1 MNKKLLILFLVFF
14 IVCMTIGSVSAS
26 HTYHKGKY
34 SFTVSDSQYKKIKHC
49 KNTGEPMNGM
59 VIKTKYK
66 KTVKVPKYKNKK
78 VTKTKWKS
86 KKMLVWKDYYDGYGN
101 WLKGKSC
108 GNPGKYLNHGWKYK
122 SSVTKTGK
130 YGHDGNVVKYYNI
143 FKKKVKY
150 KTTKKVQTGYKKVK
164 LPIKVYIKPY
174 TNHEPYPYTTYH
186 PQMQYIAEGK
196 VNGELYRDFGD
207 YYRL

>member
-1 MNKKLLILFLVFF
+1 MNKKLLVIFLALF
-14 IVCMTIGSVSAS
+14 IVGMTMGCISAS

-49 KNTGEPMNGM
+49 KETGEPMDGM

-78 VTKTKWKS
+78 VTKHK
-86 KKMLVWKDYYDGYGN
+86 
-101 WLKGKSC
+101 
-108 GNPGKYLNHGWKYK
+108 WKYK
-122 SSVTKTGK
+122 KVKVWRYDNVWGDYKSYKLPSKYRSWKYVGDKTKTSSNGQYS
-130 YGHDGNVVKYYNI
+130 YGYHV
-143 FKKKVKY
+143 FKKKVSY
-150 KTTKKVQTGYKKVK
+150 KTTKKVQSGYKKVK

-186 PQMQYIAEGK
+186 PQMEYIAEGK
-196 VNGELYRDFGD
+196 VNGELYRDFGN
-207 YYRL
+207 YYNL

>member
-14 IVCMTIGSVSAS
+14 IACMTIGSVSAS

-66 KTVKVPKYKNKK
+66 KTVKIPKYKNKK
-78 VTKTKWKS
+78 VTKTKWKYKKVKTEAFKPYTYNTVKLNDLS
-86 KKMLVWKDYYDGYGN
+86 KYYKNGWKKYSTGF
-101 WLKGKSC
+101 KSYK
-108 GNPGKYLNHGWKYK
+108 NQKKYLG
-122 SSVTKTGK
+122 
-130 YGHDGNVVKYYNI
+130 YNYVI
-143 FKKKVKY
+143 LKKKVSY
-150 KTTKKVQTGYKKVK
+150 KVTKNVKSGYKKVI

-196 VNGELYRDFGD
+196 VNGELYRDFGN